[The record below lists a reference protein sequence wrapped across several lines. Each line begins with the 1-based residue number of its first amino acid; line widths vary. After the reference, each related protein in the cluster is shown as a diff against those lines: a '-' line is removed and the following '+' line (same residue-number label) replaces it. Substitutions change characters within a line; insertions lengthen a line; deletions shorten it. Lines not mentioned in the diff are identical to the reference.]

1 MENEYISVKE
11 FAEKAGISVQAVY
24 KRLNNRLKQYV
35 KVVDNQK
42 MLDIRA
48 LQDIYG
54 IKVKQPI
61 QPKLTTSSTQN
72 STSDTLVDTL
82 LMQIEILK
90 NELDVKN
97 EQIREKDNQLNE
109 KDNQMAALNARLE
122 ESLRLLD
129 QQQQLQAME
138 KKIQV
143 LENKQED
150 VVEPVEEH
158 PETKH
163 WWETWRELRSR
174 RLERER
180 SGIDDSK

>member
-97 EQIREKDNQLNE
+97 EQIREKDNQ
-109 KDNQMAALNARLE
+109 MAALNARLE

-180 SGIDDSK
+180 SGIDDSR

>member
-72 STSDTLVDTL
+72 SIFHSCSSVVIFSNPGSPTVSSSLSCAIVGTFFWFTSML
-82 LMQIEILK
+82 
-90 NELDVKN
+90 
-97 EQIREKDNQLNE
+97 
-109 KDNQMAALNARLE
+109 
-122 ESLRLLD
+122 
-129 QQQQLQAME
+129 
-138 KKIQV
+138 
-143 LENKQED
+143 
-150 VVEPVEEH
+150 
-158 PETKH
+158 
-163 WWETWRELRSR
+163 WRRICSAVFHCF
-174 RLERER
+174 
-180 SGIDDSK
+180 